1 MTRRPENSIVSF
13 VTLSMTR
20 TPVALLVRSSISTSE
35 TTESGRTV
43 RLPLSRA
50 GKISAAG
57 EWKAALRSQP
67 RPQRPR
73 PMQRARYLLFSTP
86 SVVTPARPGISLR
99 PIFAMARCTWT
110 SPQFSLSGRWK
121 MPSGRCGM
129 CSRLPEIPSS
139 VSTLS

>member
-1 MTRRPENSIVSF
+1 MKSIVSF
-13 VTLSMTR
+13 VLRSMTR
-20 TPVALLVRSSISTSE
+20 TPVALLVLSSIRISE

-57 EWKAALRSQP
+57 EWNAAFRSQP

-73 PMQRARYLLFSTP
+73 PMQRERYLLLSTP

-99 PIFAMARCTWT
+99 PIFAIARCTCT
-110 SPQFSLSGRWK
+110 SPQLSFSGRWK

-129 CSRLPEIPSS
+129 FSFVPEMPSS